1 MRRFVNWLLFLL
13 ALALA
18 ALGAAAQ
25 LALIH
30 TPFPPLAFG
39 AAAAV
44 FAALLIIRSLPLKV
58 RRPVVF
64 VVAAA
69 LLAALTGG
77 LAYFQFVIKPVMV
90 KGFITASFA
99 PKPTTVTAEAARV
112 EQWAP
117 ELTAIG
123 TLRAI
128 QGVAIAPQAAGDV
141 TAIHFESG
149 DDVEAGALLI
159 NIDDS
164 VEQAD
169 LANGLA
175 QLKNA
180 DSTLTR
186 QRTLVAQGNTPQSTV
201 DTALATRDSAAAT
214 VERTRAVIAQKAIK
228 APFAG
233 RLGLRNVDLGQYVA
247 VGTSLVT
254 LQQLDPI
261 NADFPV
267 PEEALNSMATGQAV
281 RMTVDAIPGRSF
293 VGKIEAIDARVSA
306 ESRNVTARAVFTNP
320 DRKLLPG
327 MFANLAVTTGE
338 PATVLT
344 VPRTAIVYSLYG
356 DNVFV
361 VRAAPHARQEGGVS
375 DKGGVSGLIVERR

>member
-1 MRRFVNWLLFLL
+1 MRRFINWLLFLL

-44 FAALLIIRSLPLKV
+44 FAALLIIRSLPLKA

-64 VVAAA
+64 VVALA

-90 KGFITASFA
+90 KGFITAAFA

-112 EQWAP
+112 EQWRP

-128 QGVAIAPQAAGDV
+128 QGVAMAPQAAR
-141 TAIHFESG
+141 
-149 DDVEAGALLI
+149 
-159 NIDDS
+159 
-164 VEQAD
+164 
-169 LANGLA
+169 ANGLA

-201 DTALATRDSAAAT
+201 DTAIATRDSAAAT

-254 LQQLDPI
+254 LQRLDPI
-261 NADFPV
+261 YADFPV
-267 PEEALNSMATGQAV
+267 PEEALN
-281 RMTVDAIPGRSF
+281 
-293 VGKIEAIDARVSA
+293 
-306 ESRNVTARAVFTNP
+306 
-320 DRKLLPG
+320 
-327 MFANLAVTTGE
+327 
-338 PATVLT
+338 
-344 VPRTAIVYSLYG
+344 
-356 DNVFV
+356 
-361 VRAAPHARQEGGVS
+361 
-375 DKGGVSGLIVERR
+375 